1 MISFLSLLMIIGTA
15 GALEL
20 NNITIGQAV
29 IRSVILL
36 LVFYISSK
44 KYFMKGD
51 EISEKD

>member
-29 IRSVILL
+29 IRLTILL
-36 LVFYISSK
+36 LVFYISSR
-44 KYFMKGD
+44 KYFL
-51 EISEKD
+51 ERR

>member
-1 MISFLSLLMIIGTA
+1 MISFLSLLMIIGTV

-20 NNITIGQAV
+20 NNITIGQAL
-29 IRSVILL
+29 IRSAILL

>member
-1 MISFLSLLMIIGTA
+1 MIIGTA

-20 NNITIGQAV
+20 DNITLEQAI

-36 LVFYISSK
+36 LVFYISSR

>member
-20 NNITIGQAV
+20 NNITIGQAL
-29 IRSVILL
+29 IRSTILL
-36 LVFYISSK
+36 LVFYISSR

-51 EISEKD
+51 EKNEKN

>member
-15 GALEL
+15 GGLETGDL
-20 NNITIGQAV
+20 TIGQAV
-29 IRSVILL
+29 IRSIILL

-51 EISEKD
+51 EIK